1 MSMTSAY
8 GPPANKSEMIQL
20 IRSAHDKGITF
31 FDTAEAYGPFAN
43 EELVGEA
50 LQPIREQVVIATK
63 FGFDIA
69 VQPVTELTSQRDN
82 GICLIIF
89 STCSGFIHTGMSSN
103 SPTPAVACSRFAL
116 SMVRTGH
123 FAPATTRNTVPG
135 LPRVPRRPNPCAP
148 STIRSHFSASAS
160 FRIASV
166 AFPTSTTHRGS
177 HQSFADGAT
186 NLSSSSWKDALIS
199 ASLFLFLA
207 SGATTWHR

>member
-50 LQPIREQVVIATK
+50 LQPIREQVVMATR

-89 STCSGFIHTGMSSN
+89 STCSGFHSHRYEFQLSHASCSLFSFRAEYGQDRTFCASYHTEYR
-103 SPTPAVACSRFAL
+103 SRLA
-116 SMVRTGH
+116 
-123 FAPATTRNTVPG
+123 
-135 LPRVPRRPNPCAP
+135 
-148 STIRSHFSASAS
+148 ASAKT
-160 FRIASV
+160 A
-166 AFPTSTTHRGS
+166 
-177 HQSFADGAT
+177 QSMRA
-186 NLSSSSWKDALIS
+186 
-199 ASLFLFLA
+199 
-207 SGATTWHR
+207 